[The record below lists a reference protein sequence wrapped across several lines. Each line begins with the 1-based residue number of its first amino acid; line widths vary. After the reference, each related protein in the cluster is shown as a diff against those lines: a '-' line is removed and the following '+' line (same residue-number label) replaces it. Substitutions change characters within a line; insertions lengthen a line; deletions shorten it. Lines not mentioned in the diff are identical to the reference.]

1 MQRSHIFIPNK
12 DKKTCETKSIKLLT
26 VLISPTAIMICNGMQ
41 LDRKFT
47 RIRIVLKTKIFFPP
61 FSLKKIRVHIAY
73 SNHFRPSTRK
83 HWYNGEKITSFTGR
97 MTSAYSKSSVFVHL
111 HKNDKGAFK
120 KNTLC
125 EPVSKTSVFDDQ
137 KTSFSCERKAK
148 TEKKISVFKK
158 YPDWILLTN
167 KSWNKCWA
175 PFSRLSQRHCK
186 KRLLANEVAFSQYNF
201 LPLTRDP
208 FLPGLPLP

>member
-83 HWYNGEKITSFTGR
+83 H
-97 MTSAYSKSSVFVHL
+97 
-111 HKNDKGAFK
+111 
-120 KNTLC
+120 
-125 EPVSKTSVFDDQ
+125 
-137 KTSFSCERKAK
+137 
-148 TEKKISVFKK
+148 
-158 YPDWILLTN
+158 
-167 KSWNKCWA
+167 
-175 PFSRLSQRHCK
+175 
-186 KRLLANEVAFSQYNF
+186 
-201 LPLTRDP
+201 
-208 FLPGLPLP
+208 